1 MLINKLISRIITPSL
16 QLTPTFL
23 FAGEKKAAPPKG
35 EKAKPAGKDPKAKG
49 GKPKADGKT
58 PPASTEAQG
67 K

>member
-23 FAGEKKAAPPKG
+23 FAGEKKAAPPKA

-49 GKPKADGKT
+49 GKPKADGKA
-58 PPASTEAQG
+58 PGKTEAPG